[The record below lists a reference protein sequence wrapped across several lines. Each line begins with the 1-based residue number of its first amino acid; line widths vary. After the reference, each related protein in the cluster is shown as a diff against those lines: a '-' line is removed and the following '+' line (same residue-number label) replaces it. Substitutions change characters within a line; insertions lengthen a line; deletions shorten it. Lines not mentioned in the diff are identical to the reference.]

1 MSWKIGLTS
10 EDCAVVE
17 QVNELMVKASDSML
31 ELPMD
36 DPRVVPLMGSLRK
49 AKVRIVLSAHKD
61 ISVAFSPGK
70 NVVTFYNLKV

>member
-10 EDCAVVE
+10 EDNVVVE
-17 QVNELMVKASDSML
+17 QVNELMVKASGSML

-36 DPRVVPLMGSLRK
+36 DPRVVPLMDSLRK

-61 ISVAFSPGK
+61 ISVAFSLAR
-70 NVVTFYNLKV
+70 NTVTFYNLKV